1 MDSKEPLFDPS
12 FVANELTPKAI
23 NVGVGEMLFREGESN
38 DFVYFVITGSI
49 KVSRNNWVIGIT
61 QPQQFVGITSCLSD
75 RNYYTFSAIALEA
88 GSVYQI
94 RKEVFKNLLLRNPLF
109 SKYIIEILC
118 ERIKLIDLKTST
130 FLNFPPERRV
140 IMEILNNLKYF
151 QGHFISQL
159 SMKDLSELTG
169 VSMKVVKRLIDNF
182 IKDNIISMQHTNQLV
197 LLDKP
202 RLENILKTE

>member
-1 MDSKEPLFDPS
+1 MDSKEPLFDPT
-12 FVANELTPKAI
+12 FVANELTPVDI
-23 NVGVGEMLFREGESN
+23 TIRVGDMLFKEGESN
-38 DFVYFVITGSI
+38 DFVFFVVSGSV

-61 QPQQFVGITSCLSD
+61 QPHEFVGITSCLSD
-75 RNYYTFSAIALEA
+75 KNYYTFSAIALEA
-88 GSVYQI
+88 GNVYRI
-94 RKEVFKNLLLRNPLF
+94 RKEAFKNLLLRNPTF

-151 QGHFISQL
+151 QGHLISQL

-182 IKDNIISMQHTNQLV
+182 IKDNIISMQQANYLI
-197 LLDKP
+197 LLDKSK
-202 RLENILKTE
+202 LENILGTA